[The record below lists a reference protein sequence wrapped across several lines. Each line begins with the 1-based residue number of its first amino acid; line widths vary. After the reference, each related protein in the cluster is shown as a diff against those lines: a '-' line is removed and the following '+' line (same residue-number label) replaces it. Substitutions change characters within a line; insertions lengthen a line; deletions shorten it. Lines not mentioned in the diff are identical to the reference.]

1 MTKTNAKP
9 GKPGRSGPALILF
22 GRSKDGKPRAGTFQE
37 AEIETATNA
46 SKGMGLA
53 VLKVSDAQA
62 QDLATKIPAG
72 RVHAN
77 GRGFVPFIRGNL
89 YAQLQDLAKAQG
101 IDPTD
106 RALNGEPNSEPP
118 AATAHGKSVPAETSE
133 QRLPKNWDDI
143 AVGDLVVAQDTD
155 PKDGWWE
162 ATVVK
167 KSGDMYMLK
176 WRHRLISQQRAFLR
190 HKFNLA
196 LMWPGGDT
204 AAKPLAIKEPVAMF
218 PVSWQAI
225 GLNHLVLAKEE
236 GPMEQWWEAN
246 PIDAHGDSFTL
257 RWRDYPA
264 IPTIVRPRLGLALI
278 HPNPATASAETTAV
292 A

>member
-9 GKPGRSGPALILF
+9 GKPGRAGPALILF
-22 GRSKDGKPRAGTFQE
+22 GRSEDGKPRAGTFQE
-37 AEIETATNA
+37 GEIETATKA
-46 SKGMGLA
+46 SAGMGLA

-62 QDLATKIPAG
+62 HDLATKIPAG

-106 RALNGEPNSEPP
+106 RALNGESNSETP
-118 AATAHGKSVPAETSE
+118 AAPAHGKSGPE
-133 QRLPKNWDDI
+133 QRLPKSWDDI
-143 AVGDLVVAQDTD
+143 AVGNLVLAQETD

-162 ATVVK
+162 ATVIK
-167 KSGDMYMLK
+167 KSGDMYTLK
-176 WRHRLISQQRAFLR
+176 WRQTLQRRNVLR

-196 LMWPGGDT
+196 PIWPGDDPNV
-204 AAKPLAIKEPVAMF
+204 KPLAIKEPVAMY

-225 GLNHLVLAKEE
+225 DLNHLVLAKEE

>member
-9 GKPGRSGPALILF
+9 GKPGRADPALILF
-22 GRSKDGKPRAGTFQE
+22 GRSEDGKPRAGTFQE

-106 RALNGEPNSEPP
+106 RALNGESNSESP
-118 AATAHGKSVPAETSE
+118 AATAHGKSGPE
-133 QRLPKNWDDI
+133 QRLPKSWDDI
-143 AVGDLVVAQDTD
+143 AVGNLVLAQETD

-162 ATVVK
+162 ATVIK
-167 KSGDMYMLK
+167 KSGDMYTLK
-176 WRHRLISQQRAFLR
+176 WRQTLQRRNVLR

-196 LMWPGGDT
+196 LIWPGDDPNV
-204 AAKPLAIKEPVAMF
+204 KPLAIKEPVAMY

-225 GLNHLVLAKEE
+225 GLNQLVLAKEE

-264 IPTIVRPRLGLALI
+264 LPTIARPRLGLALI
-278 HPNPATASAETTAV
+278 HPNPAGASAKTTTV